1 MKKQVLFILCYI
13 LFFNASAQVNIQWQK
28 RYSSS
33 GSFSDKAEDMVMDA
47 AGNIYVTGVGRGSS
61 GTLDYITIKY
71 NSSGTQQW
79 IAEYNGAGNGL
90 DEAHAIAIDPSGNNV
105 YVTGWSYGDSI
116 TGFDYVTV
124 KYNSSTGS
132 RQWSTRYNNNSVNGT
147 DEAFDVAVDN
157 SGNVYVTGTSDGASG
172 TSAATTIKYNSSG
185 VQQIAR
191 RYTGTG
197 GINACYA
204 IYVNPTATLIYVT
217 GYSYQGTSN
226 DFNIVTIKYNNVITQ
241 RWAVQYNGPASKYD
255 EARALAVDATGSVI
269 VAGYSQTS
277 TPGNY
282 DYVAVK
288 YDSLGAV
295 KWSKT
300 YNGTGNDYD
309 RINAVKTD
317 ALNNVYVTGRS
328 IGAGSNLEDVVTI
341 KYDKSGIQKW
351 IARYNGPS
359 NGYDEGKAI
368 AIDANRNVY
377 ITGSS
382 GTTGAGNDYITL
394 KYDSTGV
401 QQWVTNYNGTGN
413 NADLASAILLDN
425 SGNVFITG
433 ASKGSS
439 SLEDYQTIKYCQYTA
454 SAGADV
460 SICPGASTSLSASG
474 PGAVSYSWSPS
485 TGLSNASIAN
495 PVATPSSTTT
505 YVVSVTNGSGCV
517 DQDTVVVTVVPLA
530 TPLITSNGP
539 TSFCAGKNVKLT
551 SATATHYKWSTSA
564 ADTLQ
569 SITVSTSGTYSVTI
583 KNSIGCSASTSM
595 NVTVNPLPLID
606 AGLNAFVCTN
616 KKIQLNATGA
626 ITYSWKPAKT
636 LSDSTIVNPLAN
648 PSVTTTYTVIGTNSN
663 GCQNKDSVT
672 ITTLAVPVIDAGK
685 DTAIC
690 NLLSVQLKGSGANT
704 YVWHPG
710 KTLNDSTVFNPKA
723 TPSSTTTYTLVGT
736 AVNGCVNTDTMKV
749 TINGLPTIKTGTDVS
764 ACKSKP
770 VQFIVSGGASYVW
783 RPGTSLNDSTISD
796 PIATPTVTTT
806 YTVTGASEAGCKNT
820 DTIKLT
826 VFPLPSIPTIVLSVD
841 TLICDTGYVAYQW
854 YYNNI
859 PIANATGPKHT
870 CTVNGNYY
878 LSVSNS
884 DGCSINSPVK
894 VVTGVGIEEKSVTIF
909 VNVFPNPTMD
919 EISIELNL
927 LKTENVKMNLIN
939 TSGQIMKSLELKQ
952 VRGAYKTSINLA
964 SYANGMYYLQIV
976 TNEGVLNKKIFKQD

>member
-1 MKKQVLFILCYI
+1 MKKQVLFLLCCV
-13 LFFNASAQVNIQWQK
+13 LFFSASAQVNIQWQK

-33 GSFSDKAEDMVMDA
+33 GSYSDKAEDMVMDA
-47 AGNIYVTGVGRGSS
+47 SGNIYVTGVGRGSS

-79 IAEYNGAGNGL
+79 VAEYNGSGNGL

-124 KYNSSTGS
+124 KYNSSGVK
-132 RQWSTRYNNNSVNGT
+132 QWSTRYNNSSANGT

-157 SGNVYVTGTSDGASG
+157 SGNVYVTGTSDGTSG

-204 IYVNPTATLIYVT
+204 LYVSPNAALIYVT

-226 DFNIVTIKYNNVITQ
+226 DFNIVTIKYNSAITQ
-241 RWAVQYNGPASKYD
+241 KWVVQYNGAASKYD
-255 EARALAVDATGSVI
+255 EARALAVDGTGSVI
-269 VAGYSQTS
+269 VAGYSQTA

-288 YDSLGAV
+288 YDSLGAQ
-295 KWSKT
+295 KWVKT

-328 IGAGSNLEDVVTI
+328 IGTGTNVEDIVTI
-341 KYDKSGIQKW
+341 KYDKSGVAKW
-351 IARYNGPS
+351 TARYNGPS
-359 NGYDEGKAI
+359 SGYDEGKAI

-382 GTTGAGNDYITL
+382 GVTGSGNDYITL

-439 SLEDYQTIKYCQYTA
+439 SLEDYETIKYCQFAA
-454 SAGADV
+454 SAGADI
-460 SICPGASTSLSASG
+460 SICPGNSVSLSASG
-474 PGAVSYSWSPS
+474 PGAVAYSWSPS

-530 TPLITSNGP
+530 TPAITPNGP
-539 TSFCAGKNVKLT
+539 TTFCIGKNVKLT
-551 SATATHYKWSTSA
+551 SVAATHYKWSTSA
-564 ADTLQ
+564 TDTLQ

-583 KNSIGCSASTSM
+583 KNSIGCSATTSIS
-595 NVTVNPLPLID
+595 VTVNPLPLID

-626 ITYSWKPAKT
+626 STYVWSPGKT
-636 LSDSTIVNPLAN
+636 LSDSTIVNPQAN
-648 PSVTTTYTVIGTNSN
+648 PFVTTTYTVVGTNSN

-672 ITTLAVPVIDAGK
+672 ITALTVPVVDAGK

-690 NLLSVQLKGSGANT
+690 SMSSVQLKANGANT
-704 YVWHPG
+704 YVWHLG
-710 KTLNDSTVFNPKA
+710 KTLNDSTIYNPKA
-723 TPSSTTTYTLVGT
+723 TPSVTTTYTVVGT
-736 AVNGCVNTDTMKV
+736 AVNGCVNTDTVKI
-749 TINGLPTIKTGTDVS
+749 TIDALPIIKSGNDVS

-770 VQFIVSGGASYVW
+770 VQLNVVGGAAYVW
-783 RPGTSLNDSTISD
+783 HPGNSLNDSTISN
-796 PIATPTVTTT
+796 PVATPTVTTT
-806 YTVTGASEAGCKNT
+806 YTVTGSSEAGCKNA
-820 DTIKLT
+820 DTITLT
-826 VFPLPSIPTIVLSVD
+826 VLPIPSVPAITQSLD
-841 TLICDTGYVAYQW
+841 TLICDTGYFAYQW
-854 YYNNI
+854 YYNNVAI
-859 PIANATGPKHT
+859 SGATGPKHT

-894 VVTGVGIEEKSVTIF
+894 VVSSVGIQEKSSAVF

-919 EISIELNL
+919 EITIEMNL

-939 TSGQIMKSLELKQ
+939 TSGQVMKSLELKQ
-952 VRGAYKTSINLA
+952 IQGEHKTSFNLA

-976 TNEGVLNKKIFKQD
+976 TNDGVVNKKIFKQD

>member
-1 MKKQVLFILCYI
+1 MKKQVLFLLCCV

-33 GSFSDKAEDMVMDA
+33 GSYSDKAEDMVMDGS
-47 AGNIYVTGVGRGSS
+47 GNVYVTGVGRGSS
-61 GTLDYITIKY
+61 GTLDYVTIKY
-71 NSSGTQQW
+71 NSSGIQQW
-79 IAEYNGAGNGL
+79 VAEYNGSGNGL

-116 TGFDYVTV
+116 TGFDFVTV
-124 KYNSSTGS
+124 KYNSSGVK
-132 RQWSTRYNNNSVNGT
+132 QWSTRYNNNSVNGT

-157 SGNVYVTGTSDGASG
+157 SGNVYVTGTSAGSSG

-197 GINACYA
+197 GVNASYA
-204 IYVNPTATLIYVT
+204 IYVSPTASLIYVT

-226 DFNIVTIKYNNVITQ
+226 DYNIVTIKYNSAITQ
-241 RWAVQYNGPASKYD
+241 KWAVQYNGSASKYD
-255 EARALAVDATGSVI
+255 EARALVVDATGSVI

-277 TPGNY
+277 TSGNY
-282 DYVAVK
+282 DYVAIK
-288 YDSLGAV
+288 YDSLGAQ
-295 KWSKT
+295 KWAKT

-328 IGAGSNLEDVVTI
+328 VGAGGNLEDIVTI
-341 KYDKSGIQKW
+341 KYDKSGNVKW

-368 AIDANRNVY
+368 AIDASRNVY

-382 GTTGAGNDYITL
+382 SVTGAGNDYITL
-394 KYDSTGV
+394 KYDSTGA

-413 NADLASAILLDN
+413 NSDLAAAILLDN

-433 ASKGSS
+433 GSKGATT
-439 SLEDYQTIKYCQYTA
+439 LDDYETIKYCQFTA

-460 SICPGASTSLSASG
+460 SICPGASTNLSASG

-485 TGLSNASIAN
+485 TGLNNPSIAN
-495 PVATPSSTTT
+495 PVATPSVTTT

-517 DQDTVVVTVVPLA
+517 DQDTVIVTVVPVP
-530 TPLITSNGP
+530 TPVITPNGP
-539 TSFCAGKNVKLT
+539 TTFCIGKNVKLT
-551 SATATHYKWSTSA
+551 SVAATHYKWSTSA
-564 ADTLQ
+564 TDTLQ

-583 KNSIGCSASTSM
+583 KNSIGCSASTSI
-595 NVTVNPLPLID
+595 NVTVNPLPYID

-616 KKIQLNATGA
+616 KKIQLNASGGT
-626 ITYSWKPAKT
+626 TYTWSPGNT
-636 LSDSTIVNPLAN
+636 LSDSTIANPLAN
-648 PSVTTTYTVIGTNSN
+648 PAVTTTYTVVGINSN

-672 ITTLAVPVIDAGK
+672 ITTLSVPIVDAGK

-690 NLLSVQLKGSGANT
+690 DMSTVQLKGSGANT
-704 YVWHPG
+704 YVWHIG
-710 KTLNDSTVFNPKA
+710 NTLNDSTIYNPKA
-723 TPSSTTTYTLVGT
+723 TPSATTTYTLVGT
-736 AVNGCVNTDTMKV
+736 AVNGCVNTDTVKI
-749 TINGLPTIKTGTDVS
+749 TINALPTIKVGNDVS

-770 VQFIVSGGASYVW
+770 VQLNVVGGAAYIW
-783 RPGTSLNDSTISD
+783 RPGNSLNDSTISN

-806 YTVTGASEAGCKNT
+806 YTVTGRSEAGCNSS
-820 DTIKLT
+820 DTITLT
-826 VFPLPSIPTIVLSVD
+826 ILPIPSVPAITQSQD
-841 TLICDTGYVAYQW
+841 TLISDPGYFAYQW
-854 YYNNI
+854 YLNNVAI
-859 PIANATGPKHT
+859 TGATGPKYT
-870 CTVNGNYY
+870 CTVNGNYH

-884 DGCSINSPVK
+884 DGCSINSPLK
-894 VVTGVGIEEKSVTIF
+894 VVTGVGIDERSAAVF
-909 VNVFPNPTMD
+909 VSIFPNPTMD
-919 EISIELNL
+919 EITIELSL

-939 TSGQIMKSLELKQ
+939 TSGQVMQSLELKQ
-952 VRGAYKTSINLA
+952 IKGEHKTSFNLA
-964 SYANGMYYLQIV
+964 SYSNGVYYLQIV
-976 TNEGVLNKKIFKQD
+976 TNEGVINKKIFKQN